1 MVKLN
6 QPYFSI
12 IIPTF
17 NRAHLISSSIKSIQ
31 NQSFQNWECIIVDDG
46 STDDTKNVVMEFISS
61 DTRFKYLFQ
70 ENQERSVA
78 RNNGVL
84 NSRGDYICF
93 LDSDDYYLPNR
104 LENLFRYIKKENSK
118 FVFTDI
124 IFKNGLKKKHIK
136 YDIPNENIYDFL
148 ATNVIGIPQVCI
160 KREIIKKNLFNP
172 SIYIGE
178 DLELWIRIA
187 KNHSFSYQKNNCSV
201 VAVEHIDRSV
211 NLLSSNSPKEQLK
224 TFRIIFQKNHPG
236 NNISK
241 KIKKLKLSNCYF
253 NSARHYM
260 YNNKKF
266 LSAMLLLR
274 SLICN
279 FKDEKTK
286 HKILCLLNLITFKIP
301 QDYKSNDFERK
312 IKL

>member
-1 MVKLN
+1 MDN
-6 QPYFSI
+6 PFFSI
-12 IIPTF
+12 IIPTY
-17 NRAHLISSSIKSIQ
+17 NREELIINALSSIQS
-31 NQSFQNWECIIVDDG
+31 QSFQSWECIVVDDG
-46 STDDTKNVVMEFISS
+46 STDNTKNSVMEFVS
-61 DTRFKYLFQ
+61 DDIRFKYLYQ
-70 ENQERSVA
+70 KNQERSVA
-78 RNNGVL
+78 RNNGIL
-84 NSRGDYICF
+84 NSKGDYICF

-118 FVFTDI
+118 FIFTDI
-124 IFKNGLKKKHIK
+124 IFKNGLKKKQIK
-136 YDIPNENIYDFL
+136 YDKPNENIYDYL

-160 KREIIKKNLFNP
+160 KSDVIKKILFDP

-187 KNHSFSYQKNNCSV
+187 KNYSFSYQENNCSV

-224 TFRIIFQKNHPG
+224 TLKIIFHKNHPG

-241 KIKKLKLSNCYF
+241 KIKKIKLSNCYF

-260 YNNKKF
+260 YNKKKF

-279 FKDEKTK
+279 FKGDKTR

-301 QDYKSNDFERK
+301 QEYK
-312 IKL
+312 L